1 MVGSR
6 ISCSAEEAQPPSHH
20 ARTSHLQSM
29 CDAGPIRSMGPVSLL
44 KVKPAAVTCVLTSQ
58 WAIEIARGPEHF
70 CPVVNSAPKRRR
82 SLVEE
87 ESTHVVVFR
96 DTTLAERI
104 VRLSDLL
111 NARLRRLIAFV

>member
-6 ISCSAEEAQPPSHH
+6 TSCSAEEAQPPGHH

-58 WAIEIARGPEHF
+58 WAIEIARGPEQTGH
-70 CPVVNSAPKRRR
+70 PLVNRAAINSAAVLAKVVDDLQERFHRRAF
-82 SLVEE
+82 LVQ
-87 ESTHVVVFR
+87 
-96 DTTLAERI
+96 
-104 VRLSDLL
+104 
-111 NARLRRLIAFV
+111 

>member
-6 ISCSAEEAQPPSHH
+6 TSRSAEEAQPTGHH

-58 WAIEIARGPEHF
+58 WAIEIARGCAGLNRHVVGEEGSLQERRKRLHPGPESCGGDCEVF
-70 CPVVNSAPKRRR
+70 RR
-82 SLVEE
+82 SV
-87 ESTHVVVFR
+87 
-96 DTTLAERI
+96 DKGI
-104 VRLSDLL
+104 GGPGY
-111 NARLRRLIAFV
+111 